1 MRQFS
6 LLVRLIL
13 SNSSPYSFSLELVMI
28 FLQRGFIMEIKQ
40 KLAKFNQQQ
49 LPVFIHNDKPYV
61 AMKPICENIGL
72 DWEAQRQRIKRNH
85 VLNLTACMIK
95 VVTQDGK
102 AREVL
107 ALPIGYL
114 NGWLLGVDANK
125 VKPEIKETLI
135 KYQLECYDVLYKH
148 FMPKPVKPVDL
159 SNYVLKD
166 QHDKLVL
173 KYHRQFRQYDDMIDT
188 MRSQVENMERKCRR
202 YDFKMARGA
211 ISIEDA
217 ATALKVPVSK
227 IRKVLEDEYIIEER
241 CTYVESNKS
250 ILKVTE
256 RGKAFDLIFIQNDII
271 NGDVK
276 EVIMINEDGIAYLQ
290 GRV

>member
-1 MRQFS
+1 MNTKS
-6 LLVRLIL
+6 KV
-13 SNSSPYSFSLELVMI
+13 V
-28 FLQRGFIMEIKQ
+28 
-40 KLAKFNQQQ
+40 KFNNQQV
-49 LPVFIHNDKPYV
+49 PVFMQENKPYV
-61 AMKPICENIGL
+61 LMKPICENIGL
-72 DWEAQRQRIKRNH
+72 DWRSQLKRIKRNH
-85 VLNLTACMIK
+85 VLSQG
-95 VVTQDGK
+95 VVVMTTPSTGGEQDY
-102 AREVL
+102 V
-107 ALPIGYL
+107 ALPLGYL

-148 FMPKPVKPVDL
+148 FMPKPVKLVDL

-166 QHDKLVL
+166 QHDKLFL

-217 ATALKVPVSK
+217 ANLLKVSVAK

-256 RGKAFDLIFIQNDII
+256 RGKNFDLIFIQNDII